1 MLPIVAQIPGGDPN
15 HRKYRIS
22 ALFSSMSRSRR
33 AQAAPKP
40 VSSSSEGPS
49 IPLYSTPTFT
59 IGPLG
64 KHAAYVKQLSKKYE
78 ALAKVMHD
86 EPASPPR
93 IGFSESDQEHRIYAL
108 RERVKEAWVNA
119 DGNPADGKW
128 AFLSRLLQM
137 GSTNGRRGRWIG
149 ARPDVKTPEQ
159 LEGHSLGWLNAKSEG
174 EWKEWE
180 RKFNQERRVKEK
192 VESWKRR
199 VDVEPGIEEEIVD
212 DSVDGDAPRSSEV
225 VRNALVSYT
234 SDDTT
239 NTKVASDANNRKKA
253 LQENGR
259 ATDKAT
265 AAPSKPVV
273 KTSSSG
279 VDPLKDTAPFGFGVV
294 KRPSQQSVVNGKPS
308 AGTSKFS
315 NGVRPPT
322 SPKAKEKVDLRSSA
336 NNQSLKK
343 SGSAANAALT
353 KDIRDISELPDL
365 VSTCTLI

>member
-1 MLPIVAQIPGGDPN
+1 
-15 HRKYRIS
+15 
-22 ALFSSMSRSRR
+22 MSRSRR

-64 KHAAYVKQLSKKYE
+64 KYAAYIKQLSKKYE

-86 EPASPPR
+86 EPPSPPR
-93 IGFSESDQEHRIYAL
+93 IGFSESDHEDQEHRIYAL

-128 AFLSRLLQM
+128 AFLSKILQM
-137 GSTNGRRGRWIG
+137 GSTSGRRGRWIG

-159 LEGHSLGWLNAKSEG
+159 LEGNSLGWLNAKSEG

-212 DSVDGDAPRSSEV
+212 DSVDGDAPRSSAV

-253 LQENGR
+253 LQENSR
-259 ATDKAT
+259 VTVKAT

-273 KTSSSG
+273 KASSSS

-308 AGTSKFS
+308 AGTSKIS

-343 SGSAANAALT
+343 SGSAANAAST
-353 KDIRDISELPDL
+353 KDIRDISDLPDL
-365 VSTCTLI
+365 VSTCNLI